1 MQRVSKTIA
10 NDEQR
15 YLWQQGLLDA
25 EIEVNDNQETLTR
38 RYIYVG
44 LRPIAMIDY
53 DANNTA
59 SIYTVHTDHL
69 GTPQQVSM

>member
-44 LRPIAMIDY
+44 LRPIAM
-53 DANNTA
+53 
-59 SIYTVHTDHL
+59 
-69 GTPQQVSM
+69 